1 MKCIEVTPDMNIPA
15 ELHKNV
21 NMKNMFEE
29 SLKYTAQINKPI
41 KIHNVIGWTTLTYF
55 HGTL

>member
-1 MKCIEVTPDMNIPA
+1 MTPDMNIPA

-21 NMKNMFEE
+21 NMKMFEE
-29 SLKYTAQINKPI
+29 SRKYTAQINKPI
-41 KIHNVIGWTTLTYF
+41 KIHNGIGWITLTYF

>member
-1 MKCIEVTPDMNIPA
+1 MTPDINIPA

-21 NMKNMFEE
+21 NIKMFKE

-41 KIHNVIGWTTLTYF
+41 KIHKVIGWITLT
-55 HGTL
+55 